1 MDNGENRVDGV
12 QLASRGSLP
21 TVPES
26 AKARAAAEEDR
37 PSLPLERPRLTW
49 AVEIAESDV
58 RAMSTF
64 DLWRAL
70 SLGEVRGDVRVWR
83 VGRECWTPAIEV
95 PEIACAL
102 RLSLHEV
109 PIQAED
115 DRPRVTVDYV
125 NAPPQFGVPEVE
137 EKHEAREA
145 APREQTITPTP
156 PPRLRMSLPEMIFDP
171 LELSQLE
178 AQVRERDR
186 EDAREEAVTLHA
198 RESRSSRDVAPYEP
212 VSEPPASV
220 ESPSSELPQAVVLP
234 PRISNIELD
243 AERPTVLPTPKK
255 RRRRFDAW
263 TAAAALAVFGVL
275 LTPAIASD
283 HAAKRPAELDNRVS
297 AAANRA
303 ASVIA
308 HGPQAQARIDG
319 EATKIVPTPKPPKK
333 VMLPKTKSNHGQ
345 KRKGR
350 VSAR

>member
-1 MDNGENRVDGV
+1 MDNVENVR
-12 QLASRGSLP
+12 ASRGSLP

-26 AKARAAAEEDR
+26 AKARAAADEDR

-49 AVEIAESDV
+49 AVEVSENDV

-83 VGRECWTPAIEV
+83 VGRECWTPAVEV

-102 RLSLHEV
+102 RVSLHEV
-109 PIQAED
+109 PIQAEE
-115 DRPRVTVDYV
+115 DRPRVTVAYV
-125 NAPPQFGVPEVE
+125 SALPTFGISEPEKCE
-137 EKHEAREA
+137 RDSQNGERQ
-145 APREQTITPTP
+145 QTITPTP
-156 PPRLRMSLPEMIFDP
+156 PPRLRMSLPEMVFDP

-178 AQVRERDR
+178 AEVRERD
-186 EDAREEAVTLHA
+186 REEAVTLHA
-198 RESRSSRDVAPYEP
+198 HES
-212 VSEPPASV
+212 ASI

-234 PRISNIELD
+234 PRISSIELD
-243 AERPTVLPTPKK
+243 AERPTVLPSQKK
-255 RRRRFDAW
+255 RKPRINVW
-263 TAAAALAVFGVL
+263 NAAAALAVFGVL

-283 HAAKRPAELDNRVS
+283 TGSKRPAELDNRVS

-333 VMLPKTKSNHGQ
+333 VALPKTKGNHGQ
-345 KRKGR
+345 KRKSR
-350 VSAR
+350 TSAR

>member
-1 MDNGENRVDGV
+1 MDNVENVR
-12 QLASRGSLP
+12 ASRGSLP

-26 AKARAAAEEDR
+26 AKARAAVDEER
-37 PSLPLERPRLTW
+37 ASLPIERPRLTW
-49 AVEIAESDV
+49 AVEIEESDV

-102 RLSLHEV
+102 RVSLHEV
-109 PIQAED
+109 PIQAEE

-125 NAPPQFGVPEVE
+125 SAPPQFGIS
-137 EKHEAREA
+137 EA
-145 APREQTITPTP
+145 AECERDSQNAERQQTITPTP

-178 AQVRERDR
+178 AEVRERD
-186 EDAREEAVTLHA
+186 REEAVTLHA
-198 RESRSSRDVAPYEP
+198 HESRSSRDIAPYEP
-212 VSEPPASV
+212 VSEPLAVV

-234 PRISNIELD
+234 PRISSIELD
-243 AERPTVLPTPKK
+243 AERPTVLPSEKK
-255 RRRRFDAW
+255 RKPRINVW
-263 TAAAALAVFGVL
+263 NAAAALAVFGVL

-283 HAAKRPAELDNRVS
+283 TGSKRPAELDNRVS

-319 EATKIVPTPKPPKK
+319 EATKIVPTP
-333 VMLPKTKSNHGQ
+333 
-345 KRKGR
+345 
-350 VSAR
+350 